1 MKTNKGSED
10 IQPGDRVGRCVV
22 PKTKPPNGVSHSHVG
37 NKVPSTSCWSL
48 LVSRLFS
55 RQLKAPKQPSVTFT
69 APSKLHIS
77 PVTHYPPPQHSFK
90 MADGGSYPATSG
102 WVSDHK
108 AHVICSKPCF
118 PAVLRASCLK
128 RCFFLGWAASSRRG
142 TLPYSSRG
150 PTFRTWFCIN
160 PYDPYNHYSIFMV

>member
-48 LVSRLFS
+48 LASRLFS

-77 PVTHYPPPQHSFK
+77 PVTITPSPALFQ
-90 MADGGSYPATSG
+90 DGRRRKLPSNKWLGFWSQSPCDLLKATFSCG
-102 WVSDHK
+102 AEGLLSEAVF
-108 AHVICSKPCF
+108 F
-118 PAVLRASCLK
+118 P
-128 RCFFLGWAASSRRG
+128 GWAASSRRG
-142 TLPYSSRG
+142 TLPCSGRG

-160 PYDPYNHYSIFMV
+160 PYGYNHYSIFMV